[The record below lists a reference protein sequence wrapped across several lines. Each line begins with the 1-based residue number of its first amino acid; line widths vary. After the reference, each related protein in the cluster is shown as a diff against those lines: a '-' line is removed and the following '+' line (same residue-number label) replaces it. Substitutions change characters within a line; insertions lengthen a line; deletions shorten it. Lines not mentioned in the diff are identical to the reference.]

1 MIQTKYVNF
10 SEDGTIIQ
18 GTLRRI
24 EQISRV
30 PCLYEQNIIE
40 FNTKDREYFQ
50 TTIKNILL
58 FSKYE
63 EKCVY
68 EITNSKIFENSASS
82 PLDLINHMTPRI
94 IHTLKKWDY
103 QLIFITITEETN
115 RRKLLDFLRNECLA
129 FKLIL
134 IINQS
139 TESILPIIQKN
150 LTNTQSIVNVVGY
163 REYYDENFDLI
174 DQIYKVIKYRI
185 MI

>member
-1 MIQTKYVNF
+1 
-10 SEDGTIIQ
+10 
-18 GTLRRI
+18 
-24 EQISRV
+24 
-30 PCLYEQNIIE
+30 
-40 FNTKDREYFQ
+40 
-50 TTIKNILL
+50 
-58 FSKYE
+58 
-63 EKCVY
+63 
-68 EITNSKIFENSASS
+68 
-82 PLDLINHMTPRI
+82 MTPRI